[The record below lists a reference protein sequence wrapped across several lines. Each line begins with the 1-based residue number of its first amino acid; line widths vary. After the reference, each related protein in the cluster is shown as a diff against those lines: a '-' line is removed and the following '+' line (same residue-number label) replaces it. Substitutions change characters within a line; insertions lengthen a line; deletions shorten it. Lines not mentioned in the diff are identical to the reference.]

1 MARDDLPEP
10 FDLSRVTTRPIEGRP
25 HLVGLEHVPEPAPEG
40 ATVAEFLASL
50 PPVLAAENLRAL
62 VRHVARAHRGGH
74 PVAIAMGGH
83 VVKTGCSPV
92 LLDLV
97 RRGIVTSLHL
107 AGSAAIHDFELASAG
122 QTSEDVAR
130 ELGTGKY
137 GMSDETGVA
146 FAVASRRAVDE
157 GIGLGRA
164 LGLGLLEAGH
174 ENNRISFLAEAARLG
189 LPCTVHVA
197 IGTDT
202 VHMHPAADG
211 ATIGQ
216 ATHLDF
222 RIGCTVVSDFAH
234 GVWMNLGSA
243 VVMPEVFLKMV
254 TVARNTGHPLPDLT
268 TANFDML
275 QHYRPLT
282 NVVRRPSE
290 RGYAIT
296 GHHEIMLPLLRLA
309 ILEELAS

>member
-1 MARDDLPEP
+1 MATDPEP
-10 FDLSRVTTRPIEGRP
+10 FDLSRVTTRPIDGRA
-25 HLVGLEHVPEPAPEG
+25 HLVNLSHLPEPAPEG
-40 ATVAEFLASL
+40 GSFAQFLDSL

-62 VRHVARAHRGGH
+62 VGHVVRAHRGGH

-83 VVKTGCSPV
+83 VVKTGCAPV

-97 RRGIVTSLHL
+97 RRGIITSIHM
-107 AGSAAIHDFELASAG
+107 AGSTAIHDFELASAE
-122 QTSEDVAR
+122 QTSEDVAA
-130 ELGTGKY
+130 ELGTGRY
-137 GMSDETGVA
+137 GMSDETGRA

-174 ENNRISFLAEAARLG
+174 AANDRSFLAEAARLG

-197 IGTDT
+197 VGTDT
-202 VHMHPAADG
+202 VHMHPDADG
-211 ATIGQ
+211 ATIGG

-222 RIGCTVVSDFAH
+222 RIGCSVVTGMAH
-234 GVWMNLGSA
+234 GVWINIGSA

-254 TVARNTGHPLPDLT
+254 TVARNTGHPLPDMT
-268 TANFDML
+268 TANLDML

-290 RGYAIT
+290 RGYALT
-296 GHHEIMLPLLRLA
+296 GHHEIMVPLLRMA
-309 ILEELAS
+309 ILEGLRS